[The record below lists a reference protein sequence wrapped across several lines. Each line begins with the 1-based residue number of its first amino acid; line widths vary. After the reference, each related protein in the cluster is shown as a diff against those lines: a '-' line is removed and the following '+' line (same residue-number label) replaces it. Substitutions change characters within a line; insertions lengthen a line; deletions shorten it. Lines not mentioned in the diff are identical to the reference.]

1 MDIES
6 AITELQEAIVAI
18 AHLEKHQT
26 EMQKLQA
33 TELEAVRTLLQDGL
47 RTHERE
53 MRDHSR
59 RMRNLDE
66 RIDDLVSG
74 FGEYIRRTDDERAED
89 RRLTSLSTEELKA
102 RLDLLLTR
110 LEKR

>member
-1 MDIES
+1 MDIEA
-6 AITELQEAIVAI
+6 AITELQEAIVTVAN
-18 AHLEKHQT
+18 LEKHRT
-26 EMQKLQA
+26 EVQKLQA
-33 TELEAVRTLLQDGL
+33 TELEAVRILLQDGL

-89 RRLTSLSTEELKA
+89 RRLTNLTTEELKA
-102 RLDLLLTR
+102 RLDILLAR